1 MAAERTGLA
10 DLAGRYATALFDLAD
25 EQKLLDPV
33 ADDLRALKA
42 MLDASADLQRLV
54 RSPVLS
60 RDDQGAAMAALADKA
75 ELQTL
80 TRNLLGLLAR
90 NRRLFLLR
98 PAIDA
103 FLATLAARRGEVS
116 AEVTSAQPL
125 SDSQLAAVTAALE
138 TSVAGHVSV
147 AAKVDPALLGGM
159 VVRVGSRMV
168 DSSLRSKLQ
177 RLELAMKGAG

>member
-1 MAAERTGLA
+1 VAAEGTGLA

-25 EQKLLDPV
+25 EQKSLDAI
-33 ADDLRALKA
+33 ADDLRSLRA
-42 MLDASADLQRLV
+42 MLDGSGDLQRLV

-60 RDDQGAAMAALADKA
+60 REAQGEAMAALADKA
-75 ELQTL
+75 DLQTL
-80 TRNLLGLLAR
+80 SRNFLGLLAR

-98 PAIDA
+98 PVIDA
-103 FLATLAARRGEVS
+103 FLQTLAARRGEVS

-138 TSVAGHVSV
+138 KSVAGSVSV
-147 AAKVDPALLGGM
+147 EAKVDPALLGGM

-177 RLELAMKGAG
+177 RLEMAMKGAG